1 VKIAGEQRIVKTLMV
16 GAFENIGKAVI
27 EEAHKRHHEII
38 VFEIDSKRTPTAAR
52 QF

>member
-1 VKIAGEQRIVKTLMV
+1 MV

-38 VFEIDSKRTPTAAR
+38 VFEIGDKKIRKAAR